1 MAVSRRRR
9 TQVINPRSMADDSD
23 SELDTVCEECSS
35 GKQPAKLLLCDKCDK
50 GFHLFCL
57 RPILVSVPK
66 GSWFCPSCSK
76 HQNPKAF
83 PLVQTKLI
91 DFFRIKRS
99 SCYISCSPP
108 DNIGKKRKRTSLVM
122 SKKKRKLLPYN
133 PTVDPQR
140 RLEQMASLATALRAS
155 NTEFSNKLT
164 YVHSKALRSAN
175 KAVLEKGGMQIL
187 SKQDAETLALC
198 KNMMVR
204 GECPPLMV
212 VFDPYEGFTVEAD
225 RCIKDLTLITEYVG
239 DVDYLSNRDNN
250 YDGDSMM
257 TLLHA
262 SDPSQCLVICPDKR
276 SNIARFISG
285 INNHTPEG
293 RKKQNLKC
301 VRFNIN
307 GEARVLLVANR
318 DISKGERLYYDY
330 NGYEHEYPTENFMI
344 WCSKVT
350 IFTSSLHED
359 TFDILICLDR
369 MVSVNHKFPM
379 SIPIADERAMYA
391 YKPISVGEHI
401 VVPTSGEPLFLYT
414 RAYEPTSGRPRIFRL
429 YKRDAKDLE
438 PNTFLV
444 EVDSLG
450 DVALFVDLG
459 ITVPADRTLGIEP
472 NSIYFTRDDRLFNHT
487 KRSTP
492 CIDVCVYNLA
502 TKTIKPF
509 ASLSNFKP
517 NDAMWF
523 LPS

>member
-1 MAVSRRRR
+1 MVVSLRRR
-9 TQVINPRSMADDSD
+9 TQATNPRSDLPRSLAADDSD

-66 GSWFCPSCSK
+66 GSWFCPSCSQ
-76 HQNPKAF
+76 HQIPKSF

-91 DFFRIKRS
+91 DFFRIKRGPDSTSPDS
-99 SCYISCSPP
+99 S
-108 DNIGKKRKRTSLVM
+108 IGKKRKRTSLVM
-122 SKKKRKLLPYN
+122 SKKKRKLLPYI

-155 NTEFSNKLT
+155 NTEFRNELT
-164 YVHSKALRSAN
+164 YVSGKAPRSDN
-175 KAVLEKGGMQIL
+175 KAVLEKGGMQVL

-198 KNMMVR
+198 KNMMDR

-225 RCIKDLTLITEYVG
+225 RCIKDLTIITEYVG
-239 DVDYLSNRDNN
+239 DVDYLSNREDD

-262 SDPSQCLVICPDKR
+262 SDPLQCLVICPDKR

-285 INNHTPEG
+285 INNHTLEG

-330 NGYEHEYPTENFMI
+330 NGYEHEYPTE
-344 WCSKVT
+344 
-350 IFTSSLHED
+350 H
-359 TFDILICLDR
+359 
-369 MVSVNHKFPM
+369 
-379 SIPIADERAMYA
+379 
-391 YKPISVGEHI
+391 
-401 VVPTSGEPLFLYT
+401 
-414 RAYEPTSGRPRIFRL
+414 
-429 YKRDAKDLE
+429 
-438 PNTFLV
+438 
-444 EVDSLG
+444 
-450 DVALFVDLG
+450 FV
-459 ITVPADRTLGIEP
+459 
-472 NSIYFTRDDRLFNHT
+472 
-487 KRSTP
+487 
-492 CIDVCVYNLA
+492 
-502 TKTIKPF
+502 
-509 ASLSNFKP
+509 
-517 NDAMWF
+517 
-523 LPS
+523 